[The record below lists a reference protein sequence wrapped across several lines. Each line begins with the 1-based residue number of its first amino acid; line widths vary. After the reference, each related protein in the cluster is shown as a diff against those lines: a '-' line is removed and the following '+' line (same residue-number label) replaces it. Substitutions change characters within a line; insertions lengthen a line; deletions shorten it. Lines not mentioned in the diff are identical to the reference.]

1 MALSVEILRTLAT
14 PATVDE
20 LARRLE
26 VPQAYLQR
34 ELERLER
41 RGYVRRLACGPS
53 VRPTAPGVRTASPAG
68 CGWCALKATCD
79 ATVAERA
86 HGFAERAH
94 GVAERAHG
102 FAVRWLRA

>member
-1 MALSVEILRTLAT
+1 MALSVEVLRALAA

-26 VPQAYLQR
+26 VPQAHLQR

-41 RGYVRRLACGPS
+41 RGYVRRLACGP
-53 VRPTAPGVRTASPAG
+53 GGRTASPGG

-79 ATVAERA
+79 ATAAGPA
-86 HGFAERAH
+86 HGFS
-94 GVAERAHG
+94 
-102 FAVRWLRA
+102 VRWLRA

>member
-1 MALSVEILRTLAT
+1 MALSVEVLRALAA

-26 VPQAYLQR
+26 VPQAHLQR

-53 VRPTAPGVRTASPAG
+53 A
-68 CGWCALKATCD
+68 CGWCALRATCD
-79 ATVAERA
+79 ATVA
-86 HGFAERAH
+86 
-94 GVAERAHG
+94 
-102 FAVRWLRA
+102 VRWLRA

>member
-1 MALSVEILRTLAT
+1 MALSVEVLRALAA

-26 VPQAYLQR
+26 VPPVHLHR

-41 RGYVRRLACGPS
+41 RGYVRRLDCGTALPS
-53 VRPTAPGVRTASPAG
+53 A

-79 ATVAERA
+79 ATAAEL
-86 HGFAERAH
+86 AH
-94 GVAERAHG
+94 GV
-102 FAVRWLRA
+102 AVRWLRA

>member
-1 MALSVEILRTLAT
+1 MALSVEVLQALAA

-26 VPQAYLQR
+26 VPEAHLHR

-41 RGYVRRLACGPS
+41 RGYVRRLACGPN
-53 VRPTAPGVRTASPAG
+53 V

-79 ATVAERA
+79 TNATE
-86 HGFAERAH
+86 
-94 GVAERAHG
+94 
-102 FAVRWLRA
+102 RWLRA

>member
-1 MALSVEILRTLAT
+1 VALSVEVLRALAA

-26 VPQAYLQR
+26 VPEAHLHR

-41 RGYVRRLACGPS
+41 RGYVRRLACGPN
-53 VRPTAPGVRTASPAG
+53 VRPASLGA

-79 ATVAERA
+79 ATASE
-86 HGFAERAH
+86 
-94 GVAERAHG
+94 
-102 FAVRWLRA
+102 RWLRA

>member
-1 MALSVEILRTLAT
+1 MGGVRAVALSVEVLRALVV

-26 VPQAYLQR
+26 VPPAHLRR

-41 RGYVRRLACGPS
+41 RGYVRRLACGTS
-53 VRPTAPGVRTASPAG
+53 VGPAKPNA

-79 ATVAERA
+79 AATAELA
-86 HGFAERAH
+86 HGD
-94 GVAERAHG
+94 
-102 FAVRWLRA
+102 AVRWLRA